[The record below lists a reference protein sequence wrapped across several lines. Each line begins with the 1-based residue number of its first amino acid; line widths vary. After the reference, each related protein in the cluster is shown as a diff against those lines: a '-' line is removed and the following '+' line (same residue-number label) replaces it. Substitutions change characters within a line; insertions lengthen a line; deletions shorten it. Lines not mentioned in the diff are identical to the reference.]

1 MNNICRWDVPRR
13 HTTDFLVL
21 KALCSQV
28 IARRLCEELP
38 TGPVCCI
45 CPVLCSDSVRG
56 FQSRHLTSDQV
67 DHFKEAFQ
75 LFDVDGGGSID
86 VDELGALMRFLG
98 HNLSEKELGD
108 MVERWDTSGT
118 DTINVEGFLSASWS
132 SSQAVCSGGWLLI
145 RDAADMLASYSDVV
159 DVEETMLAGK

>member
-1 MNNICRWDVPRR
+1 M
-13 HTTDFLVL
+13 
-21 KALCSQV
+21 
-28 IARRLCEELP
+28 
-38 TGPVCCI
+38 
-45 CPVLCSDSVRG
+45 
-56 FQSRHLTSDQV
+56 SRHLTSDQV

-118 DTINVEGFLSASWS
+118 DTINVEGFLN
-132 SSQAVCSGGWLLI
+132 
-145 RDAADMLASYSDVV
+145 MLASYSDVV
-159 DVEETMLAGK
+159 DVEETMLAAFQEHDPAATGRIPLGEFLDTMTRGSDEKGGEYAIHWKQLQDFLKEKDLLDEPADPKEEMLVNYGLFVQEMLRI